1 MILSR
6 KRKPFPKYEISVY
19 TVGARAHAMS
29 KVVSLTK
36 TLTMN
41 ELARFLDRVNSTTNT
56 QQQKCRRKSD
66 HRNLTSYFRVIFNEG
81 PNVLARACGIPAV
94 GIWAVNC
101 WQWRIRQYNH
111 QSFLFLPFFS
121 RFFSC
126 VSSSKILKITKRQT
140 KRLTVSFV

>member
-19 TVGARAHAMS
+19 TAGAHATS
-29 KVVSLTK
+29 KVASLTK

-66 HRNLTSYFRVIFNEG
+66 IIVI
-81 PNVLARACGIPAV
+81 
-94 GIWAVNC
+94 
-101 WQWRIRQYNH
+101 
-111 QSFLFLPFFS
+111 
-121 RFFSC
+121 
-126 VSSSKILKITKRQT
+126 
-140 KRLTVSFV
+140 